1 MYISLDTDKD
11 CDLLHGRPVLLM
23 VRTTN
28 DKTATVL
35 TTAKIWS

>member
-1 MYISLDTDKD
+1 MYISATED
-11 CDLLHGRPVLLM
+11 CDLLHDTGRL
-23 VRTTN
+23 TT